1 MTKTMTNGMT
11 NNCLAANRLKPQAA
25 DRSRDRL
32 APENRRQQILEEALN
47 YMVETGEGDVSLS
60 TLALRLGIS
69 RNLVYHYFPNQSVLV
84 SALVEAAFGDTGM
97 HLNMAGEK
105 SGRECI
111 AALIGSY
118 VLRRPLLARTLV
130 LSPKTSC
137 LFRTK
142 IYEKQQIVV
151 KLLLRAFSGEK
162 MPEAAHVKDI
172 DLRPEDAVMESAA
185 NAAIEFVRLFVA
197 LQAGLRNL
205 DENEV
210 SAYCTGV
217 VIKILE
223 DAARLSPGRPN
234 ETAAALLSSANLH
247 A

>member
-1 MTKTMTNGMT
+1 MT
-11 NNCLAANRLKPQAA
+11 NNCLAACRLKPQAA

-47 YMVETGEGDVSLS
+47 YMVETGGGDVSLS

-84 SALVEAAFGDTGM
+84 RALIEAAFGDIGT

-111 AALIGSY
+111 AALIESY
-118 VLRRPLLARTLV
+118 VRYVLKRPLLARTLV

-151 KLLLRAFSGEK
+151 KLLLRAFAGEK
-162 MPEAAHVKDI
+162 MPESAHVKDI
-172 DLRPEDAVMESAA
+172 SLRPEDAVMASAA
-185 NAAIEFVRLFVA
+185 NAAIEFVRLFVV
-197 LQAGLRNL
+197 LQAGSRNL

-210 SAYCTGV
+210 SVYCAGV